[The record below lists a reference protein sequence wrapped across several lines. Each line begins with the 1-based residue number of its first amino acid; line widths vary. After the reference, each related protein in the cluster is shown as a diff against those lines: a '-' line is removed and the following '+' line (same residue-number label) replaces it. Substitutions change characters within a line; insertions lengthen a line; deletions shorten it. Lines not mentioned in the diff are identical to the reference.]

1 MKPKAKQNFTE
12 GGLFFKILFFSLPI
26 MATSVLQ
33 MLYSSA
39 DNIVVGRF
47 SGDDLA
53 LAAVGCTAA
62 YTNLIINLLIG
73 VSSGAAVV
81 CAQHFGAGRHGALSR
96 AVHTAMTVSL
106 IGGILFMGIGL
117 LTHRPVLDL
126 MISDE
131 MIFEKA
137 CLYVLII
144 CLGVPASSIY
154 NFGAAIL
161 RSVGDSKTPLIIL
174 SSSGLLNVALNLVFV
189 LGCGMSV
196 SGVAT
201 ATIISQY
208 ASAIAV
214 VAVLMKRRGECYHFD
229 PRKMTIDI
237 ASLKRMLAIGVPAGL
252 QSSAYSI
259 SNLFIIKGV
268 NTFDRPYISANTIA
282 GNVDNILYV
291 SMVAFTQAAM
301 TAVGQNYGAG
311 KRERINKTLI
321 YTLAQALSVGL
332 IVSTTIFLLK
342 ENLVALYVDSGDPL
356 YGEVVV
362 ATVRWISF
370 FIFPYMICGVFEV
383 LSGFLRGL
391 GNSTSTMI
399 IVLTCCCLTRILWV
413 SFVFPYLPH
422 EIESLIWCYPISWS
436 LSVISACGVLI
447 YEMRRLGKALKAAHA
462 KQGEGTSPHT
472 KAV

>member
-1 MKPKAKQNFTE
+1 MADSSRRNFTE
-12 GGLFFKILFFSLPI
+12 GGLFFKILVFALPI
-26 MATSVLQ
+26 LATSVLQ
-33 MLYSSA
+33 MLYSAA

-47 SGDDLA
+47 SGDELA

-81 CAQHFGAGRHGALSR
+81 CAQHYGAGRHGALSR
-96 AVHTAMTVSL
+96 AVHTAMTVSV

-117 LTHRPVLDL
+117 LTHRPVLGM
-126 MISDE
+126 MITDE
-131 MIFEKA
+131 AIFEKA

-144 CLGVPASSIY
+144 CFGVPASSVY

-189 LGCGMSV
+189 IGCGLSV
-196 SGVAT
+196 SGVAA

-214 VAVLMKRRGECYHFD
+214 VAVLMLRRSECYHFD
-229 PRKMTIDI
+229 PRRMTLER
-237 ASLKRMLAIGVPAGL
+237 ASLLRMLAIGIPAGL

-268 NTFDRPYISANTIA
+268 NTFERPYISANTIA

-311 KRERINKTLI
+311 KKDRINKTLV
-321 YTLAQALSVGL
+321 YTLTQAIGVGL
-332 IVSTTIFLLK
+332 IVSTVIFLLK
-342 ENLVALYVDSGDPL
+342 ESLVSLYVDPAKDPL
-356 YGEVVV
+356 YDRVVA

-370 FIFPYMICGVFEV
+370 FIFPYIICGVFEV

-391 GNSTSTMI
+391 GNSTGPMI
-399 IVLTCCCLTRILWV
+399 IVLSCCCLTRILWV
-413 SFVFPYLPH
+413 SFVFPYLTH
-422 EIESLIWCYPISWS
+422 EIESLLWCYPISWS
-436 LSVISACGVLI
+436 LSVIAAIGVLV
-447 YEMRRLGKALKAAHA
+447 YEMRRLGKMLSSDAEARRSK
-462 KQGEGTSPHT
+462 ST
-472 KAV
+472 K

>member
-1 MKPKAKQNFTE
+1 MSNTQRRSFTE
-12 GGLFFKILFFSLPI
+12 GGLFFKILLFALPI
-26 MATSVLQ
+26 MATSILQ
-33 MLYSSA
+33 MLYASA

-47 SGDDLA
+47 SGDEVA
-53 LAAVGCTAA
+53 LAAVGCTSA

-81 CAQHFGAGRHGALSR
+81 CAQHFGAGRREALSR
-96 AVHTAMTVSL
+96 AVHTAMTVSV
-106 IGGILFMGIGL
+106 IGGILFTAIGL
-117 LTHRPVLDL
+117 LTHRPVMDL
-126 MISDE
+126 MINDE
-131 MIFEKA
+131 VIFEKA

-144 CLGVPASSIY
+144 CLGVPATSIY

-196 SGVAT
+196 EGVAT

-208 ASAIAV
+208 ASAVAV
-214 VAVLMKRRGECYHFD
+214 VAVLMIRRGECYHFD
-229 PRKMTIDI
+229 PRKMTIDG
-237 ASLKRMLAIGVPAGL
+237 ASFTRMLAIGIPAGL

-259 SNLFIIKGV
+259 SNIFIIKGV

-282 GNVDNILYV
+282 SNVDNILYV

-311 KRERINKTLI
+311 KRDRINKTLF
-321 YTLAQALSVGL
+321 YTLVQAIGTGL
-332 IVSTTIFLLK
+332 IVSTVIFLFK
-342 ENLVALYVDSGDPL
+342 ENIVALYVDTNDVL
-356 YGEVVV
+356 YDEVVA

-370 FIFPYMICGVFEV
+370 FIYPYIICGVFEV

-391 GNSTSTMI
+391 GNSTGTMVT
-399 IVLTCCCLTRILWV
+399 VLTCCCLTRILWV

-422 EIESLIWCYPISWS
+422 EIESLIWCYPISWT
-436 LSVISACGVLI
+436 LSVISAVGILI
-447 YEMRRLGKALKAAHA
+447 YELIKLKRVLALKAETNSATN
-462 KQGEGTSPHT
+462 Q
-472 KAV
+472 

>member
-1 MKPKAKQNFTE
+1 MSNTQRRSFTE
-12 GGLFFKILFFSLPI
+12 GGLFFKILLFALPI
-26 MATSVLQ
+26 MATSILQ
-33 MLYSSA
+33 MLYAAA

-47 SGDDLA
+47 SGDEVA
-53 LAAVGCTAA
+53 LAAVGCTSA

-81 CAQHFGAGRHGALSR
+81 CAQHFGAGRREALSR
-96 AVHTAMTVSL
+96 AVHTAMTVSV
-106 IGGILFMGIGL
+106 IGGILFMALGL
-117 LTHRPVLDL
+117 LTHRPVMDL
-126 MISDE
+126 MINDE
-131 MIFEKA
+131 VIFEKA

-144 CLGVPASSIY
+144 CLGVPATSVY

-189 LGCGMSV
+189 IGCGMSV
-196 SGVAT
+196 EGVAT

-214 VAVLMKRRGECYHFD
+214 VAVLMIRRGECYHFD
-229 PRKMTIDI
+229 PRKMTIDG
-237 ASLKRMLAIGVPAGL
+237 ASLKRMLAIGIPAGL

-311 KRERINKTLI
+311 KRDRINKTLF
-321 YTLAQALSVGL
+321 YTLVQAIGTGL
-332 IVSTTIFLLK
+332 IVSTVIFLFK
-342 ENLVALYVDSGDPL
+342 ENIVALYVDTNDVL
-356 YGEVVV
+356 YDEVVA

-370 FIFPYMICGVFEV
+370 FIYPYIICGVFEV

-391 GNSTSTMI
+391 GNSTGTMVT
-399 IVLTCCCLTRILWV
+399 VLTCCCLTRILWV

-422 EIESLIWCYPISWS
+422 EIESLIWCYPISWT
-436 LSVISACGVLI
+436 LSVISAVGILI
-447 YEMRRLGKALKAAHA
+447 YEMIKLKRVLALKAETNSATN
-462 KQGEGTSPHT
+462 Q
-472 KAV
+472 

>member
-1 MKPKAKQNFTE
+1 MSNTQRRSFTE
-12 GGLFFKILFFSLPI
+12 GGLFFKILLFALPI
-26 MATSVLQ
+26 MATSILQ
-33 MLYSSA
+33 MLYAAA

-47 SGDDLA
+47 SGDEVA
-53 LAAVGCTAA
+53 LAAVGCTSA

-81 CAQHFGAGRHGALSR
+81 CAQHFGAGRREALSR
-96 AVHTAMTVSL
+96 AVHTAMTVSV
-106 IGGILFMGIGL
+106 IGGILFMALGL
-117 LTHRPVLDL
+117 LTHRPVMDL
-126 MISDE
+126 MINDE
-131 MIFEKA
+131 VIFEKA

-144 CLGVPASSIY
+144 CLGVPATSIY

-189 LGCGMSV
+189 IGCGMSV
-196 SGVAT
+196 EGVAT

-214 VAVLMKRRGECYHFD
+214 VAVLMIRRGECYHFD
-229 PRKMTIDI
+229 PRKMTIDG
-237 ASLKRMLAIGVPAGL
+237 ASLARMLAIGIPAGL

-311 KRERINKTLI
+311 KRDRINKTLF
-321 YTLAQALSVGL
+321 YTLVQAIGTGL
-332 IVSTTIFLLK
+332 IVSTVIFLFK
-342 ENLVALYVDSGDPL
+342 ENIVALYVDTNDVL
-356 YGEVVV
+356 YDEVVA

-370 FIFPYMICGVFEV
+370 FIYPYIICGVFEV

-391 GNSTSTMI
+391 GNSTGTMVT
-399 IVLTCCCLTRILWV
+399 VLTCCCLTRILWV

-422 EIESLIWCYPISWS
+422 EIESLIWCYPISWT
-436 LSVISACGVLI
+436 LSVISAVGILI
-447 YEMRRLGKALKAAHA
+447 YEMIKLKRVLALKAETNSATN
-462 KQGEGTSPHT
+462 Q
-472 KAV
+472 

>member
-1 MKPKAKQNFTE
+1 MSNTQRRSFTE
-12 GGLFFKILFFSLPI
+12 GRLFFKLLVFALPI
-26 MATSVLQ
+26 MATSILQ
-33 MLYSSA
+33 MLYAAA

-47 SGDDLA
+47 SGDEVA
-53 LAAVGCTAA
+53 LAAVGCTSA

-81 CAQHFGAGRHGALSR
+81 CAQHFGAGRREALSR
-96 AVHTAMTVSL
+96 AVHTAMTVSV
-106 IGGILFMGIGL
+106 IGGILFMALGL
-117 LTHRPVLDL
+117 LTHRPVMDL
-126 MISDE
+126 MINDE
-131 MIFEKA
+131 VIFEKA

-144 CLGVPASSIY
+144 CLGVPATSIY

-189 LGCGMSV
+189 IGCGMSV
-196 SGVAT
+196 EGVAT

-214 VAVLMKRRGECYHFD
+214 VAVLMIRRGECYHFD
-229 PRKMTIDI
+229 PRKMTIDG
-237 ASLKRMLAIGVPAGL
+237 ASLKRMLAIGIPTGL

-311 KRERINKTLI
+311 KRDRINKTLF
-321 YTLAQALSVGL
+321 YTLAQAIGTGL
-332 IVSTTIFLLK
+332 IVSTVIFLFK
-342 ENLVALYVDSGDPL
+342 ENIVALYVDTNDVL
-356 YGEVVV
+356 YDEVVA

-370 FIFPYMICGVFEV
+370 FIYPYIICGVFEV

-391 GNSTSTMI
+391 GNSTGTMVT
-399 IVLTCCCLTRILWV
+399 VLTCCCLTRILWV

-422 EIESLIWCYPISWS
+422 EIESLIWCYPISWT
-436 LSVISACGVLI
+436 LSVISAVGILI
-447 YEMRRLGKALKAAHA
+447 YEMIKLKRVLTLRAETNSATN
-462 KQGEGTSPHT
+462 Q
-472 KAV
+472 

>member
-1 MKPKAKQNFTE
+1 MDMMIT
-12 GGLFFKILFFSLPI
+12 
-26 MATSVLQ
+26 
-33 MLYSSA
+33 
-39 DNIVVGRF
+39 
-47 SGDDLA
+47 DDA
-53 LAAVGCTAA
+53 
-62 YTNLIINLLIG
+62 
-73 VSSGAAVV
+73 
-81 CAQHFGAGRHGALSR
+81 
-96 AVHTAMTVSL
+96 
-106 IGGILFMGIGL
+106 
-117 LTHRPVLDL
+117 
-126 MISDE
+126 
-131 MIFEKA
+131 IFEKA

-144 CLGVPASSIY
+144 CFGVPASSVY

-189 LGCGMSV
+189 MGCGMSV

-214 VAVLMKRRGECYHFD
+214 VTVLMARKRECYHFD
-229 PRKMTIDI
+229 PRKMTIDR
-237 ASLKRMLAIGVPAGL
+237 ASLLRMLSIGIPAGL

-311 KRERINKTLI
+311 KKERINKTLI
-321 YTLAQALSVGL
+321 YTLAQAIGVGL
-332 IVSTTIFLLK
+332 VVSTTIFILK
-342 ENLVALYVDSGDPL
+342 ENLVALYVDSNDAL
-356 YGEVVV
+356 YDEVVA

-436 LSVISACGVLI
+436 LSVIAALGVLI
-447 YEMRRLGKALKAAHA
+447 YEMRRLGKTLRSVGAEEAQKI
-462 KQGEGTSPHT
+462 T
-472 KAV
+472 K